1 MQKLIMLYKL
11 KTKSTIKKA
20 NSFDK
25 NEKTRMANLI
35 NTEIES
41 IGRISD
47 TKNDEEYDLFMKEK
61 LTLYGKNARASS
73 SETFSARYLLLE
85 LFCLSHFKGDR
96 ENAELILD
104 WVYDNKDR

>member
-1 MQKLIMLYKL
+1 MFYKL

-25 NEKTRMANLI
+25 NEKTRMANIIDNELKI
-35 NTEIES
+35 IE
-41 IGRISD
+41 RISD

-96 ENAELILD
+96 ENAELIVN

>member
-1 MQKLIMLYKL
+1 MFYKL

-25 NEKTRMANLI
+25 NEKTRMANII
-35 NTEIES
+35 NNELKIIE
-41 IGRISD
+41 RISD

-73 SETFSARYLLLE
+73 SETFSARYLLLK

-96 ENAELILD
+96 ENAELIVN